1 MRLFFFTLL
10 ISLFTFIGCSST
22 DMITLSHS
30 DQELSVDGELSDW
43 SLSESLI
50 DESDSINYYAT
61 RTDEFLYLYIDVRGL
76 GMNNAMRQS
85 GFIIYLSNDEEQKK
99 RVGIGYPT
107 GTFNLLRENPA
118 EFQSFLRD
126 EDWSNDPGNRQMLE
140 DFESEI
146 FDRPMIVER
155 SPRGDDPQYGFI
167 SKDRL
172 EVDGLRVAA
181 NADRRLT
188 GIEIRIPLDG
198 SPIYEIT
205 GDEDIWLG
213 FEIAPPD
220 FRLSSDYDATQRNQY
235 GSNRGGR
242 MNQGQ
247 DRSRSRQNLRRQLGQ
262 YEQWYILSP

>member
-1 MRLFFFTLL
+1 MRLFFYTLL
-10 ISLFTFIGCSST
+10 VTAFIITGCTGT
-22 DMITLSHS
+22 DMVSLSHS

-50 DESDSINYYAT
+50 DESDTINYYAT
-61 RTDEFLYLYIDVRGL
+61 RTDNFLYLYIDVRGL

-85 GFIIYLSNDEEQKK
+85 GFIIYLSNDEERKK

-107 GTFNLLRENPA
+107 GTFNLLRDNPA
-118 EFQSFLRD
+118 EYQSFLRD
-126 EDWSNDPGNRQMLE
+126 TDWANDPGNRRMLE
-140 DFESEI
+140 EFESEI

-155 SPRGDDPQYGFI
+155 SVPGDDPQYGFV

-172 EVDGLRVAA
+172 EVDGLEITA

-188 GIEIRIPLDG
+188 GIEMRIPLDG
-198 SPIYEIT
+198 APLYEIT
-205 GDEDIWLG
+205 GDKDIWVG

-220 FRLSSDYDATQRNQY
+220 FRISSDYDSTQRNQY
-235 GSNRGGR
+235 GSNRGR

-247 DRSRSRQNLRRQLGQ
+247 NRNKSRQNLRRQLGQ
-262 YEQWYILSP
+262 YEQWFILSP